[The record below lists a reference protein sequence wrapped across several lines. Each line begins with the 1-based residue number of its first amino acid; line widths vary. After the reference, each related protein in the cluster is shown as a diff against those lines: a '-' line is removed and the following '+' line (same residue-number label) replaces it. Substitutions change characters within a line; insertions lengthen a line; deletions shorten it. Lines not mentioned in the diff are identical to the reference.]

1 MNRAQDQRQL
11 LRKGTLFLDEI
22 GEIPLDMQPY
32 LLRELEEGKV
42 SRWATTN
49 RAAPQVGLEK
59 KYQYCL

>member
-32 LLRELEEGKV
+32 LLRVLEEGKV

-49 RAAPQVGLEK
+49 LAAPQVGLEK